1 MSCLKVTLGKYC
13 RMEKTEVALLVPL
26 LGLCFGGLLGATVQR
41 TQFCKMGAISDIF
54 FIGDWNRFWA
64 WVLAIATAILGT
76 QTLHMQGLIDLS
88 ESIHLTPNLGWA
100 GAILGGL
107 MFGFGMTLCGGCG
120 NKTLVRLGAGN
131 LKSLVV
137 AIVLGIFAY
146 MTLRGLIGLA
156 QVELEAATII
166 DLSAFELETQNIP
179 AFLSL
184 LGLDVEL
191 TRVVSIC
198 VISGGLFVFCLKN
211 TAFRESKIDMAA
223 GFIVGLLIVAAW
235 FVTGNIGFD
244 DFEPTPIASFSF
256 VAPIGEGLLY
266 FMTFTGSKINFGI
279 AVVGGI
285 LLGSFVSAKISG
297 EFRIE
302 AFVDASDLKRHLSGG
317 ALMGTGGV
325 LALGCTIGQGVSGMS
340 TLALGSLIALLSIIA
355 GGTFGMKYLEK
366 GSVIAAFEDIFKRS

>member
-26 LGLCFGGLLGATVQR
+26 LGLCLGELLGATVQR
-41 TQFCKMGAISDIF
+41 TQFCTMGAISDIF

-64 WVLAIATAILGT
+64 WVLAISTAILGT

-107 MFGFGMTLCGGCG
+107 MFGFGMTLGGGCG

-191 TRVVSIC
+191 TRIVSIC

-244 DFEPTPIASFSF
+244 DFELTPI
-256 VAPIGEGLLY
+256 G
-266 FMTFTGSKINFGI
+266 
-279 AVVGGI
+279 
-285 LLGSFVSAKISG
+285 
-297 EFRIE
+297 R
-302 AFVDASDLKRHLSGG
+302 
-317 ALMGTGGV
+317 
-325 LALGCTIGQGVSGMS
+325 LALLPPLVKGY
-340 TLALGSLIALLSIIA
+340 SI
-355 GGTFGMKYLEK
+355 
-366 GSVIAAFEDIFKRS
+366 